1 MKISLNWIKEY
12 LPDLEIT
19 SFEEFSQKMVSRG
32 IDIESVEFTGDKYKN
47 IVIGEVLEKIKHPN
61 ADKLSVCKVE
71 IGGDVKQ
78 IVCGAPNVEAG
89 QKVCVALIGALIP
102 ESGFEIKEVK
112 LRGELSQGMICSE
125 KELEISENHDG
136 ILVLNND
143 AEVGTPFY
151 DYINANDYVLDI
163 WVPPNRGDLSSHV
176 GFAREIASAFNL
188 KLKIPETQIKESDT
202 PTKDLI
208 DIEIKST
215 EGCKRFTGRVIKGVK
230 ISESPDWLKRH
241 LLNIGLRPRNNVVDI
256 TNYVMMETGQPLHAF
271 DYDKVNGKKIIVK
284 FANEGDKF
292 VTLDSKEHK
301 LNSRSLMICDEQGY
315 TGIAG
320 IMGGEYSEITDETV
334 NVFLEVAYFDPVV
347 VRKNAKKLNIITDA
361 SQRFE
366 KGVDINNIEY
376 VSNRATSLIQQIAGG
391 EVSKEII
398 DNYPEQFSPLQV
410 GIRNSRLNKI
420 VGEQF
425 NEDEIINSL
434 ASIEIPFKRKEE
446 DFLIFDI
453 PEWRRYDIHREIDL
467 IEEVVR
473 LRGIENLV
481 DDIPASIDLKS
492 YREYDYR
499 KIELKQKIGNYLIG
513 RGFNE
518 ILTGSQINDEK
529 NKVFGDSP
537 VEIENPHSSE
547 MSIMRTNL
555 SYGMLNVIRNNINS
569 SGKDISLKLFEIGKV
584 FNIDKGI
591 IHETDSLSICLAGKS
606 DKYEFGSQTRNFGY
620 FDLKGE
626 IEMLFSKLNLENQR
640 LFYYYESQ
648 NNTGIE
654 CEVKLDDNYFGKI
667 RLISKDVL
675 EVFDLEF
682 NILIAEFDLS
692 VLCGLSEQKVH
703 YKPVSKFPAVKRDI
717 SIVTSPNITY
727 DKIENVVNNSGLDYL
742 TDFKLYDIYKDE
754 KLGDKLSMT
763 FSLEFVSH
771 EKTLTD
777 EIVNSEVDI
786 LLKNLNK
793 NLNITLRQ

>member
-12 LPDLEIT
+12 LPDLEIS
-19 SFEEFSQKMVSRG
+19 SFEDFSQKMVSRG

-47 IVIGEVLEKIKHPN
+47 FVVGEVLDKIKHPN
-61 ADKLSVCKVE
+61 ADKLSVCKVD
-71 IGGDVKQ
+71 IGNEVKQ

-89 QKVCVALIGALIP
+89 QKVCVALTGALIP
-102 ESGFEIKEVK
+102 ENGFEIKEVK

-125 KELEISENHDG
+125 KELELSDNHDG
-136 ILVLNND
+136 ILVLESD
-143 AEVGTPFY
+143 TKVGTPFY
-151 DYINANDYVLDI
+151 DFINANDYVLDI
-163 WVPPNRGDLSSHV
+163 WVPPNRGDLSSHI

-188 KLKIPETQIKESDT
+188 KLRIPETPISEIET
-202 PTKDLI
+202 ATEDLI
-208 DIEIKST
+208 SIEIKDT
-215 EGCKRFTGRVIKGVK
+215 DGCKRFTGRVIKNVK
-230 ISESPDWLKRH
+230 IAESPEWLKRH

-271 DYDKVNGKKIIVK
+271 DYDKVSGKKIIVK

-292 VTLDSKEHK
+292 ITLDSKEHK

-320 IMGGEYSEITDETV
+320 VMGGENSEITDETV

-347 VRKNAKKLNIITDA
+347 IRKNAKKLGIITDA

-366 KGVDINNIEY
+366 KGVDISNIDY
-376 VSNRATSLIQQIAGG
+376 VSKRATSLIQQIAGG
-391 EVSKEII
+391 EVSNGIY
-398 DNYPEQFSPLQV
+398 DNYPVPFSPIKV
-410 GIRNSRLNKI
+410 GMRNSRLNKI
-420 VGEQF
+420 VGGEF
-425 NEDEIINSL
+425 SEDDTVNSL
-434 ASIEIPFKRKEE
+434 QSIEIFLNRNEG
-446 DFLIFDI
+446 DYLIFDI
-453 PEWRRYDIHREIDL
+453 PEWRRYDISREIDL

-473 LRGIENLV
+473 LHGIENLQ
-481 DDIPASIDLKS
+481 DDIPASIDLKN
-492 YREYDYR
+492 YRQYDFK

-518 ILTGSQINDEK
+518 ILTGSQINELK
-529 NKVFGDSP
+529 NKVFGESP

-555 SYGMLNVIRNNINS
+555 TYGMLNVVRNNINN
-569 SGKDISLKLFEIGKV
+569 SGRDISLKLFELGKV
-584 FNIDKGI
+584 FKLEDEKI
-591 IHETDSLSICLAGKS
+591 IESDSLAICLAGKS
-606 DKYEFGSQTRNFGY
+606 DKYKFGEPSNNFDY

-648 NNTGIE
+648 NNTRFE
-654 CEVKLDDNYFGKI
+654 CVVKLDNNYFGKI
-667 RLISKDVL
+667 RLIGKDIL

-682 NILIAEFDLS
+682 NVLIAEFDLS
-692 VLCGLSEQKVH
+692 VLYGLSEVSIH

-717 SIVTSPNITY
+717 SIVTSPDLTY
-727 DKIENVVNNSGLDYL
+727 DKIENVVNNSGLEYL
-742 TDFKLYDIYKDE
+742 TDFRLFDIYKDE
-754 KLGDKLSMT
+754 KLGEKLSMT

-777 EIVNSEVDI
+777 ELVNREVEI
-786 LLKNLNK
+786 LLENLNK